1 MKLNTPN
8 KLTLIRMILVPFF
21 VLFLSVEAIPHRYLW
36 ALVFF
41 SVASFTDFLD
51 GYLARKHNLV
61 TNFGKFLDPLADKLL
76 VISALM
82 CFVDS
87 GLLSSIAV
95 IVTIAREFAV
105 TSVRLVSAGSGV
117 VIPADIWGKV
127 KTVTQIIGIIVIMF
141 MQELLEI
148 GVLDASFPVVLIG
161 EILIW
166 ISVACAVVSGVRYIY
181 YNRNNIK
188 ADQ

>member
-8 KLTLIRMILVPFF
+8 KLTIMRMILVPFF
-21 VLFLSVEAIPHRYLW
+21 VLFLTLETIPHRYLW

-51 GYLARKHNLV
+51 GHIARKNNIV

-87 GLLSSIAV
+87 GLLSAVAV
-95 IVTIAREFAV
+95 IVTIAREFVV

-127 KTVTQIIGIIVIMF
+127 KTVTQIIGIIIIML
-141 MQELLEI
+141 MQELIEV
-148 GVLDASFPVVLIG
+148 GVLGAEFPAVMIG
-161 EILIW
+161 EILVW
-166 ISVACAVVSGVRYIY
+166 ISVACAVVSGARYVY
-181 YNRNNIK
+181 YNWNCIK
-188 ADQ
+188 ADE

>member
-8 KLTLIRMILVPFF
+8 KLTIMRMILVPFF
-21 VLFLSVEAIPHRYLW
+21 VLFLTLEAIPHRYLW

-51 GYLARKHNLV
+51 GYIARKNNIV

-87 GLLSSIAV
+87 GLLSAVAV
-95 IVTIAREFAV
+95 IVTIAREFVV

-127 KTVTQIIGIIVIMF
+127 KTVTQIIGIIIIML
-141 MQELLEI
+141 MQELIEV
-148 GVLDASFPVVLIG
+148 GVLGAEFPAVMIG
-161 EILIW
+161 EILVW
-166 ISVACAVVSGVRYIY
+166 ISVACAVVSGARYVY
-181 YNRNNIK
+181 YNWNCIK
-188 ADQ
+188 ADE